1 MESILTSIKK
11 LLGIEEDDTSFD
23 EEIIMEINSVLM
35 ALTQMGVGPPEGFE
49 IEDETSTWQDFL
61 GDKVTKFA
69 SVKSYIHKKVKLA
82 FDSASMASPLIEVYN
97 RQIAE
102 FEWRLN
108 HAAESE

>member
-11 LLGIEEDDTSFD
+11 LLGYEADDTGFD

-49 IEDETSTWQDFL
+49 IEDETSTWQDFIP
-61 GDKVTKFA
+61 DTKKFSA
-69 SVKSYIHKKVKLA
+69 VKSYIHKKVKLA
-82 FDSASMASPLIEVYN
+82 FDSSTMSAALIECYN

-102 FEWRLN
+102 LEWRLN
-108 HAAESE
+108 HAAEFE

>member
-11 LLGIEEDDTSFD
+11 LLGIEEGDTDFD
-23 EEIIMEINSVLM
+23 TEIVMHINTVLM

-61 GDKVTKFA
+61 PNVTKFNA
-69 SVKSYIHKKVKLA
+69 VKTYIFMKVKLA
-82 FDSASMASPLIEVYN
+82 FDSASMASPLIESFN

-102 FEWRLN
+102 FEFRLN
-108 HAAESE
+108 LAAESE